1 MIELVLLVVL
11 LVAVTIVAYL
21 YVTTRFALLDCRQEL
36 EWANAAI
43 ASKDHEIDIL
53 RPHRIPLSLDTIEEN
68 TDKIDD
74 RIDELNL

>member
-1 MIELVLLVVL
+1 MIELVL

-21 YVTTRFALLDCRQEL
+21 YITTRLALSDCQREL
-36 EWANAAI
+36 GWANAAI

-53 RPHRIPLSLDTIEEN
+53 RPHRTPLTPEIIEEN